1 MAVICDTR
9 PKMKKIRDR
18 DVSGPGKEQSL
29 TGVLISNSVLV
40 VIGVALGVLLAQ
52 YSSEFFSNQINV

>member
-52 YSSEFFSNQINV
+52 YSSEF